1 MVDKVLNNKEKS
13 LLLHFVE
20 RNLKINNIKNVEMKK
35 LILSLVAMMTV
46 CAVSAQNELIAKFNE
61 GIAALQSKDY
71 ATALTAFETF
81 VENGADSED
90 ATVLSSVAQ
99 AKKYVPSCYLNLG
112 MRNASAKNFDKATE
126 LLNEGIMKAE
136 LYGESQAMSKLKTAL
151 AKVYQVQGGIA
162 FNEKNYAAAAEVFAK
177 GYEANP
183 RNTDMALNLA
193 MSYCELGQFEQGM
206 EVYRNV
212 AAMNPSRYADAI
224 AKAKEMMALYTN
236 NQVAKLQS
244 EGNNDG
250 VIELAEKMLAED
262 PTSGLAEKI
271 RLQAY
276 AVKKDYDKVIELGE
290 TAALAQATEEDK
302 SDIYNMI
309 GAAYN
314 AKYNAGGNKDEA
326 LKNKVI
332 EYMSKVTAGNNVE
345 AAKAAIAD
353 LTK

>member
-1 MVDKVLNNKEKS
+1 
-13 LLLHFVE
+13 
-20 RNLKINNIKNVEMKK
+20 MKK

-61 GIAALQSKDY
+61 GLTALQGKDY
-71 ATALTAFETF
+71 VTAVAAFETF
-81 VENGADSED
+81 IDKGADSED

-112 MRNASAKNFDKATE
+112 MRNASTKNFAKAVE
-126 LLNEGIMKAE
+126 LLNEGAMKAE
-136 LYGESQAMSKLKTAL
+136 LYGESQSLAKLKTAL
-151 AKVYQVQGGIA
+151 AKVYQVQGGTA
-162 FNEKNYAAAAEVFAK
+162 FNNKDYATAAEVFAK

-193 MSYCELGQFEQGM
+193 MSYCELGLFEKGM
-206 EVYRNV
+206 EVYNNV

-224 AKAKEMMALYTN
+224 AKAKEMIVLYTN
-236 NQVAKLQS
+236 NQVAKMQS
-244 EGNNDG
+244 EGNTDG
-250 VIELAEKMLAED
+250 VIALAESMLATD
-262 PTSGLAEKI
+262 PASALAEKI

-276 AVKKDYDKVIELGE
+276 SGKKEYDKVIELGE
-290 TAALAQATEEDK
+290 TAALAQTDEEDK
-302 SDIYNMI
+302 SLIYYTI

-326 LKNKVI
+326 LKNKVV
-332 EYMSKVTAGNNVE
+332 EYMSKVVAGNAVE
-345 AAKAAIAD
+345 GAKAAIAD

>member
-1 MVDKVLNNKEKS
+1 
-13 LLLHFVE
+13 
-20 RNLKINNIKNVEMKK
+20 MKK

-61 GIAALQSKDY
+61 GLAALEKKDY
-71 ATALTAFETF
+71 VTAVAAFENF
-81 VENGADSED
+81 IENGADSED
-90 ATVLSSVAQ
+90 ATVLGNVAQ
-99 AKKYVPSCYLNLG
+99 AKKYVPSCYMNLG

-126 LLNEGIMKAE
+126 ILSEGILKAE
-136 LYGESQAMSKLKTAL
+136 LYGESQSLARLKAAL

-162 FNEKNYAAAAEVFAK
+162 FNNKDYATAAEVFAK

-193 MSYCELGQFEQGM
+193 MSYCELGQFDKGM

-236 NQVAKLQS
+236 NQVAKLQT
-244 EGNNDG
+244 EGNNDA
-250 VIELAEKMLAED
+250 VIEMAEKMLAED
-262 PTSGLAEKI
+262 PASALAEKI

-276 AVKKDYDKVIELGE
+276 NGKKDYDKVIELGE
-290 TAALAQATEEDK
+290 NAALAQVDEEDK
-302 SDIYNMI
+302 SDVYFLI

-314 AKYNAGGNKDEA
+314 AKYNAGGNKDAA
-326 LKNKVI
+326 LKDKAVSYLNKV
-332 EYMSKVTAGNNVE
+332 VAGNSVE
-345 AAKAAIAD
+345 AAKAAVAE

>member
-1 MVDKVLNNKEKS
+1 
-13 LLLHFVE
+13 
-20 RNLKINNIKNVEMKK
+20 MKK
-35 LILSLVAMMTV
+35 LFLLAVALMTV

-61 GIAALQSKDY
+61 GITALQSKDY
-71 ATALTAFETF
+71 ASALTAFETF

-112 MRNASAKNFDKATE
+112 MKNASTKNFDKAIE

-136 LYGESQAMSKLKTAL
+136 LYGESQAMAKLKTAL

-162 FNEKNYAAAAEVFAK
+162 FNEKNYATAAEVFAK

-262 PTSGLAEKI
+262 PASGLAEKI

-302 SDIYNMI
+302 SDVYNMI

-326 LKNKVI
+326 LKNKVV

>member
-1 MVDKVLNNKEKS
+1 
-13 LLLHFVE
+13 
-20 RNLKINNIKNVEMKK
+20 MKK
-35 LILSLVAMMTV
+35 LFLLAVALMTV

-61 GIAALQSKDY
+61 GITALQSKDY
-71 ATALTAFETF
+71 ASALTAFETF

-112 MRNASAKNFDKATE
+112 MKNASTKNFDKAIE

-136 LYGESQAMSKLKTAL
+136 LYGESQAMAKLKTAL

-162 FNEKNYAAAAEVFAK
+162 FNEKNYATAAEVFAK

-302 SDIYNMI
+302 SDVYNMI

-326 LKNKVI
+326 LKNKVV

>member
-1 MVDKVLNNKEKS
+1 
-13 LLLHFVE
+13 
-20 RNLKINNIKNVEMKK
+20 MKK

-61 GIAALQSKDY
+61 GLTALQGKDY
-71 ATALTAFETF
+71 VTAVAAFETF
-81 VENGADSED
+81 IDKGADSED

-112 MRNASAKNFDKATE
+112 MRNASTKNFAKAVE
-126 LLNEGIMKAE
+126 LLNEGAMKAE
-136 LYGESQAMSKLKTAL
+136 LYGESQSLAKLKTAL
-151 AKVYQVQGGIA
+151 AKVYQVQGGTA
-162 FNEKNYAAAAEVFAK
+162 FNNKDYATAAEVFAK

-193 MSYCELGQFEQGM
+193 MCYCELGLFEKGM
-206 EVYRNV
+206 EVYNNV

-224 AKAKEMMALYTN
+224 AKAKEMIVLYTN
-236 NQVAKLQS
+236 NQVAKMQS

-250 VIELAEKMLAED
+250 VIALAESMLATD
-262 PTSGLAEKI
+262 PASALAEKI

-276 AVKKDYDKVIELGE
+276 SGKKEYDKVIELGE
-290 TAALAQATEEDK
+290 TAALAQTDEEDK
-302 SDIYNMI
+302 SLIYYTI

-326 LKNKVI
+326 LKNKVV
-332 EYMSKVTAGNNVE
+332 EYMSKVVAGNAVE
-345 AAKAAIAD
+345 GAKAAIAD

>member
-1 MVDKVLNNKEKS
+1 
-13 LLLHFVE
+13 
-20 RNLKINNIKNVEMKK
+20 MKK

-46 CAVSAQNELIAKFNE
+46 CAVSAQNELIAKYNE
-61 GIAALQSKDY
+61 GITALQGKDY
-71 ATALTAFETF
+71 VTAVAAFETF
-81 VENGADSED
+81 IDKGADSED

-112 MRNASAKNFDKATE
+112 MRNASTKNFAKAVE
-126 LLNEGIMKAE
+126 LLNEGAMKAE
-136 LYGESQAMSKLKTAL
+136 LYGESQSLAKLKTAL
-151 AKVYQVQGGIA
+151 AKVYQVQGGTA
-162 FNEKNYAAAAEVFAK
+162 FNNKDYATAAEVFAK

-193 MSYCELGQFEQGM
+193 MSYCELGLFEKGM
-206 EVYRNV
+206 EVYNNV

-224 AKAKEMMALYTN
+224 AKAKEMIVLYTN
-236 NQVAKLQS
+236 NQVAKMQS

-250 VIELAEKMLAED
+250 VIALAESMLATD
-262 PTSGLAEKI
+262 PASALAEKI

-276 AVKKDYDKVIELGE
+276 SGKKEYDKVIELGE
-290 TAALAQATEEDK
+290 TAALAQTDEEDK
-302 SDIYNMI
+302 SLIYYTI

-326 LKNKVI
+326 LKNKVV
-332 EYMSKVTAGNNVE
+332 EYMSKVVAGNAVE
-345 AAKAAIAD
+345 GAKAAIAD